1 MISEQRLF
9 GLGTGFFG
17 LNIEFL
23 FGVPDWKF
31 SISFFEFGEQIFL
44 HDSWF
49 VSYDPAY
56 RGKPAIHI
64 LSEKQINATSDDCCA
79 SLLV

>member
-23 FGVPDWKF
+23 FGVPDWK
-31 SISFFEFGEQIFL
+31 FGEQIFL